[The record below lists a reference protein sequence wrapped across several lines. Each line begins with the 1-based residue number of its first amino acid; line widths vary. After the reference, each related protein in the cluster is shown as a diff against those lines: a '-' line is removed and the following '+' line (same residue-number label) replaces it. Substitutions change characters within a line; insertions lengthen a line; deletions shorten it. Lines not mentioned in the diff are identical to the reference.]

1 MQDNR
6 GREKGVGA
14 YMNKAKELKENLQGL
29 LQGNQ
34 LCPYPIWSTLHAK
47 SGRRE
52 VAIGRL
58 EGDSVQG
65 EKCVTD
71 SNSDDGSNQ
80 RGGDN
85 RDEQIATL
93 GEEEGAKEAS
103 YVIPIRHRR
112 RKGLWELGK
121 SGRRSQG
128 KIRLEAINI
137 SDESCRDSRVNKI
150 SNIVSDG
157 DIAKGNSRM

>member
-1 MQDNR
+1 
-6 GREKGVGA
+6 
-14 YMNKAKELKENLQGL
+14 
-29 LQGNQ
+29 
-34 LCPYPIWSTLHAK
+34 
-47 SGRRE
+47 
-52 VAIGRL
+52 
-58 EGDSVQG
+58 VQG

-71 SNSDDGSNQ
+71 SNSDDRSNQ

-85 RDEQIATL
+85 QDEQIATL

-121 SGRRSQG
+121 SSRRSQG
-128 KIRLEAINI
+128 KIRLEAVNI

-157 DIAKGNSRM
+157 DIAKGNSRCRKDGKEEEPLDLWVAGKWLGVACQEDEDDVVKEIEKWKQEILRF